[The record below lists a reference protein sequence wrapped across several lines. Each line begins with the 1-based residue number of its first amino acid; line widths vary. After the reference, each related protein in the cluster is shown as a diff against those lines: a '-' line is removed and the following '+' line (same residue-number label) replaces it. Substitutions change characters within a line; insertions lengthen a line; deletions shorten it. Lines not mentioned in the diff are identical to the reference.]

1 MVFQDQLLKMKK
13 GYGRNMKNEKRV
25 EWEKEQK
32 EFEEYLKERENSAAT
47 IEKYMRDIRTFKSY
61 MNEKT

>member
-1 MVFQDQLLKMKK
+1 MHKSVKQTQTKENTMVFQDQLLKMKK

-47 IEKYMRDIRTFKSY
+47 IEK
-61 MNEKT
+61 

>member
-1 MVFQDQLLKMKK
+1 MHKSVKQTQTKENTMVFQDQLLKMKK

-32 EFEEYLKERENSAAT
+32 EFEEYLKER
-47 IEKYMRDIRTFKSY
+47 
-61 MNEKT
+61 